1 MLLLLVILL
10 AWAGILWLE
19 MFSYRYSWEDL
30 RRVIAFQM
38 LAEEFL
44 TGEGL
49 SAGRTWVYLW
59 LWFC

>member
-1 MLLLLVILL
+1 MLLLLVILF

-19 MFSYRYSWEDL
+19 MFSCRYSWEDL

-38 LAEEFL
+38 LTEEFL
-44 TGEGL
+44 TGESQ
-49 SAGRTWVYLW
+49 SARRTGMYLW